1 MAQMWESVHQEILIY
16 WPLIQFVTAVAV
28 GLFIHTVVFRLLQR
42 LARRTSS
49 MVMFALY
56 QYLRAP
62 SRVLI
67 PLFLFAATLPGLKV
81 DRDLQAILKHLFSI
95 AVIAAV
101 SWLLIRSTYVIQVWI
116 VSRYDIGSKN
126 NLHARKVLTQTKILQ
141 RVLIAIIT
149 LVTLAAM
156 LMTIDGVRQIGVS
169 LLASAGVAGVV
180 VGFAAQRSLG
190 TLLAGIQV
198 AITQPIRID
207 DVVVVEGEW
216 GKVEEITLTYVVV
229 LIWDLRRLVLPIN
242 YFIEKPF
249 QNWTRVTSD
258 LIGTVFIYTDYEVP
272 LQELRAELERLAKS
286 SPLWDGKT
294 CVLQV
299 TNASERS
306 LELRALVSSADS
318 SSSWDLRCYVR
329 EGLIDFIRHNY
340 PQSLPRLRT
349 EFAPLPQAQA
359 LPVSLRSDGEL
370 SVGQA

>member
-1 MAQMWESVHQEILIY
+1 MAQMWESVHQELLIY
-16 WPLIQFVTAVAV
+16 WPLIQFIGTVVA
-28 GLFIHTVVFRLLQR
+28 GLLIHSAVFRLLQR

-67 PLFLFAATLPGLKV
+67 PLFLFSATLPGLKV
-81 DRDLQAILKHLFSI
+81 DRDLQTILKHLFSI

-101 SWLLIRSTYVIQVWI
+101 AWLLIRSTYVVQVWI
-116 VSRYDIGSKN
+116 VSRYDIQSKN

-149 LVTLAAM
+149 LVTVAAM

-169 LLASAGVAGVV
+169 LLASAGVAGIV

-190 TLLAGIQV
+190 TLLAGLQV
-198 AITQPIRID
+198 AITQPIRLD

-229 LIWDLRRLVLPIN
+229 LIWDLRRLVLPIT

-329 EGLIDFIRHNY
+329 EGLIDFIRRNY

-370 SVGQA
+370 SAGQA

>member
-1 MAQMWESVHQEILIY
+1 MSSLWTSLHQEILNY
-16 WPLIQFVTAVAV
+16 WPLIQFAGSVVA
-28 GLFIHTVVFRLLQR
+28 GLIIHAVVFRLLQR
-42 LARRTSS
+42 LAKRTSS
-49 MVMFALY
+49 MVLFALY

-62 SRVLI
+62 SRLLI
-67 PLFLFAATLPGLKV
+67 PLFLFSAILPGLKV
-81 DRDLQAILKHLFSI
+81 DHDLQVILKHLFSI

-101 SWLLIRSTYVIQVWI
+101 AWLLIRSTYVIQVWI
-116 VSRYDIGSKN
+116 VSRYDIQSKN
-126 NLHARKVLTQTKILQ
+126 NLHARKILTQTKILQ

-169 LLASAGVAGVV
+169 LLASAGVAGIV

-198 AITQPIRID
+198 AITQPIRLD

-258 LIGTVFIYTDYEVP
+258 LIGTVFIHTDYQVP
-272 LQELRAELERLAKS
+272 LQELRAELERLVKS
-286 SPLWDGKT
+286 TPLWDGKT

-299 TNASERS
+299 TDAGERT

-329 EGLIDFIRHNY
+329 EGLIDFVHRHY
-340 PQSLPRLRT
+340 PQSLPHLRA
-349 EFAPLPQAQA
+349 EVGPRPLGITNVVQAEGDRHA
-359 LPVSLRSDGEL
+359 
-370 SVGQA
+370 GQA